1 MPVARSIRVV
11 LALAV
16 LLAWALPAAALQPDK
31 ALHHYVRSTWS
42 IEEGLPQISALAIA
56 QDRRGYL
63 WVGTQ
68 SGLARFD
75 GVRFETFTS
84 DDTPAL
90 AGIWVRALHAGRDG
104 RLWIGTYKGL
114 AVHDGRTFQPVAA
127 ADPVRWPSLD
137 IHALAED
144 AQGQVWVA
152 TQAGVFEVRGDTL
165 HHVAGSPEPALSL
178 AWSDGRWAVGSRG
191 AVHYPGPGG
200 WQHDALPAA
209 AGDPPVNRPA
219 QRCRPPARRGRPRS
233 PPTGGRAHA
242 PAG

>member
-56 QDRRGYL
+56 QDWRGYL

-114 AVHDGRTFQPVAA
+114 AVHDGRTFQPLAA
-127 ADPVRWPSLD
+127 ADPERWLTPS
-137 IHALAED
+137 
-144 AQGQVWVA
+144 
-152 TQAGVFEVRGDTL
+152 
-165 HHVAGSPEPALSL
+165 
-178 AWSDGRWAVGSRG
+178 GRRCSCF
-191 AVHYPGPGG
+191 
-200 WQHDALPAA
+200 LPASPCRLA
-209 AGDPPVNRPA
+209 AFSCWSLFVSACLAGFLNRVQPS
-219 QRCRPPARRGRPRS
+219 QLLKSFDSGRTKQYQVAVWAAS
-233 PPTGGRAHA
+233 
-242 PAG
+242 